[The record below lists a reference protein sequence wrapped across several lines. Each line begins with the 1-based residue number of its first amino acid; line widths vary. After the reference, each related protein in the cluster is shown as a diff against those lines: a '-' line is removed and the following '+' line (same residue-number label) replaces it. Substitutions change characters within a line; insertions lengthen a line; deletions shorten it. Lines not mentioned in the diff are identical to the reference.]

1 MESNPESHN
10 SQADTSNIIRPIY
23 YNTKPL
29 LSNGAFRKPVKRLKS
44 TQSSRQVVD
53 KIMREGESLIPI
65 HSRAEYNIICEDL
78 STGRQYRKK
87 V

>member
-1 MESNPESHN
+1 MESNPDSHN
-10 SQADTSNIIRPIY
+10 SQGDTSNIIRPIY

-29 LSNGAFRKPVKRLKS
+29 LSIKAFRKPVHRLKS
-44 TQSSRQVVD
+44 NQSSRQVVD

-78 STGRQYRKK
+78 STGRQYQKK
-87 V
+87 I